1 MSALVQ
7 FMNNPIGRLARI
19 ALGVAIIALGLTA
32 LEAPVSYVVA
42 AVGVVPIALGASGRC
57 LVEFIAP
64 PAAHG
69 R

>member
-19 ALGVAIIALGLTA
+19 ALGVAIIVFALTSLA
-32 LEAPVSYVVA
+32 SPVSYVVA
-42 AVGVVPIALGASGRC
+42 AVGLVPIALGASGRC
-57 LVEFIAP
+57 LVEFLAP
-64 PAAHG
+64 SSA